1 MGTVNWHGLY
11 ALVHHHSSEGY
22 VPNGGAKTK
31 GDHPHEGR
39 SVEAVKDDHV
49 VQVQ

>member
-31 GDHPHEGR
+31 GDHPHDR
-39 SVEAVKDDHV
+39 LFCFLALFLKDSLK
-49 VQVQ
+49 